1 MVNQFGSTTF
11 EQRRRLILAF
21 SAFLLMGTAPS
32 PPPSTSAIVSN
43 LVINPAPSYPEC
55 HASTIAEVAPGRL
68 IAAWFGG
75 TKEGN
80 PDVAIWVARFEGGRW
95 LPAEKV
101 ADGIQPDGSQQSTWN
116 PVLFQAPGGALH
128 LYYKVAA
135 PRAPWAGF
143 EKVSNDRGKSW
154 SAARK
159 LPDGIIGPV
168 KNKPVVLADGS
179 WLAGSSTEDE
189 PGWLL
194 HFERSEDRGQSWTK
208 IGPIPKGPRDIE
220 AIQPSI
226 LVHRDGMLQAM
237 GRTRNGRLFSITSHD
252 SGASWSPLDLS
263 ELPNPNS
270 GTDAVTLADGRHLI
284 VYNHSTTG
292 TVRPDKGYRW
302 PLDVAISSDG
312 IKWTHVVTLESEP
325 RGSGY
330 AYPAVI
336 QSSDGRVH
344 ITYTWT
350 RKQIRHVVIDPQRL
364 G

>member
-1 MVNQFGSTTF
+1 MTEREFFSRF
-11 EQRRRLILAF
+11 SRRSLIAAAGAF
-21 SAFLLMGTAPS
+21 ALIVPSAAGQDGER
-32 PPPSTSAIVSN
+32 AIVSMEF
-43 LVINPAPSYPEC
+43 INPDAPYPEC
-55 HASTIAEVAPGRL
+55 HASTIAEVAPGKL

-80 PDVAIWVARFEGGRW
+80 ADVAIWVARVENGRW

-101 ADGIQPDGSQQSTWN
+101 ADGAQPDGSVQPTWN
-116 PVLFQAPGGALH
+116 PVLFQTPGGALH

-135 PRAPWAGF
+135 PRAPWVGF
-143 EKVSNDRGKSW
+143 EKVSHDGGKSW
-154 SAARK
+154 SAARE

-208 IGPIPKGPRDIE
+208 IGPIPKGPDNIE

-237 GRTRNGRLFSITSHD
+237 GRTKNGRLFSITSHD
-252 SGASWSPLDLS
+252 SGASWSPLGLS
-263 ELPNPNS
+263 GLPNPNS
-270 GTDAVTLADGRHLI
+270 GTDAVTLADGRHLM
-284 VYNHSTTG
+284 VYNHATTG

-312 IKWTHVVTLESEP
+312 IQWTHVLTLESEP

-336 QSSDGRVH
+336 QSSDGLVH

-350 RKQIRHVVIDPQRL
+350 RKQIRHVVIDPTLL